1 MGFTEDN
8 YENAVIEL
16 FRDSLGYS
24 YVYGPDVERDY
35 RTPLYLEE
43 LYPALERI
51 NAKLPTVAVQEA
63 IEKLQ
68 RFETGSLLQKN
79 KIFTNYLQN
88 GIEVSYFHQ
97 GRKQSNLVYLV
108 DFDNVNN
115 NSFTVINQWTIV
127 EKSNKRPDIIVF
139 LNGLPVVVFEL
150 KSPSRQETDASD
162 AYRQLKTYQKEI
174 PTLFNYNA
182 FCVMTDLATSK
193 AGTITAG
200 EDRFMEWKTTD
211 GSFEDTQYAN
221 FTTFIEGIFDKTRFL
236 DILRNFIC
244 FSEDAKIL
252 AAYHQYFCSE

>member
-1 MGFTEDN
+1 MLSYRLLQFKRQ
-8 YENAVIEL
+8 L
-16 FRDSLGYS
+16 KSYS
-24 YVYGPDVERDY
+24 V
-35 RTPLYLEE
+35 
-43 LYPALERI
+43 
-51 NAKLPTVAVQEA
+51 
-63 IEKLQ
+63 
-68 RFETGSLLQKN
+68 FETGSLLQKN

-174 PTLFNYNA
+174 PNLFNYNA

-221 FTTFIEGIFDKTRFL
+221 FTTFIEGILIRL
-236 DILRNFIC
+236 DFWIF
-244 FSEDAKIL
+244 
-252 AAYHQYFCSE
+252 